1 MLNFLIKTAY
11 ATTYTPLAQV
21 PVLGTSINVGGAT
34 DLGNYLQKIFAI
46 GIGVAAGLAVI
57 MIVVGGIEYMS
68 TDAIGGKEEGKDRIT
83 SALWGL
89 LLALTSWLILNTIN
103 PALLNMNLKVD
114 PVVTQGA
121 GVSSSVGV
129 AGDNS
134 SNPSY
139 VGGGSGGSGGDGSS
153 VADYATSGKGFPSS
167 SGLTNEQALDLVNQ
181 SGIMDVPLSD
191 EDKAKYFPDGNVTA
205 QGYVNLLAGIANSE
219 SGFNPNDN
227 IDHSQGTDV
236 GNTYSEGLYSLS
248 TGDSAVKKL
257 GYDSDAA
264 LADPTNSTQAAL
276 AILKNQIQSTGS
288 IAGNSSNH
296 YWGPL
301 YRQQ

>member
-1 MLNFLIKTAY
+1 MFNFLIKTAY

-21 PVLGTSINVGGAT
+21 PVLGTSINIGGAT
-34 DLGNYLQKIFAI
+34 DLGNYLQKVFAI

-68 TDAIGGKEEGKDRIT
+68 TDAIGGKEEGKERIT

-89 LLALTSWLILNTIN
+89 LLALASWLILNTIN
-103 PALLNMNLKVD
+103 PALLNMDLKVSL
-114 PVVTQGA
+114 VTTQGA
-121 GVSSSVGV
+121 IVSSSV
-129 AGDNS
+129 ASTS

-139 VGGGSGGSGGDGSS
+139 VGGSGGGSGGDGSS
-153 VADYATSGKGFPSS
+153 VADYATSGKGFPPS

-191 EDKAKYFPDGNVTA
+191 ADKAKYFPDGNVTA

-248 TGDSAVKKL
+248 TGDSAVKNL

-276 AILKNQIQSTGS
+276 AIMKNQIQSTGS
-288 IAGNSSNH
+288 IAGSASNH